1 ALVERLGTIDRGAL
15 RAVLLTGTG
24 DLPPPVPGLTMERL
38 ADPPAA
44 SDAELA
50 LDRPVEPWDPQAIM
64 YTSGTTGNSKGVL
77 FSYVQHWTMGP
88 EAMEAITGDDCCLIA
103 GPIFHCGSTLY
114 VYAMLAKGGTIA
126 MI

>member
-1 ALVERLGTIDRGAL
+1 MERLGTIDRGAL

-24 DLPPPVPGLTMERL
+24 DLPPAVPGLTMERL
-38 ADPPAA
+38 VDPPAV

-50 LDRPVEPWDPQAIM
+50 LERPVEPWDPQAIM

-88 EAMEAITGDDCCLIA
+88 RSEEHTSELQSLMR
-103 GPIFHCGSTLY
+103 
-114 VYAMLAKGGTIA
+114 K
-126 MI
+126 